1 MERSDLLSYKLLVFR
16 GDFDTDDN
24 IDAIFAA
31 VFDVLHQSGPTPTDV
46 G

>member
-1 MERSDLLSYKLLVFR
+1 MERSDLLSYELLVFR
-16 GDFDTDDN
+16 GDFDTDND

-31 VFDVLHQSGPTPTDV
+31 AFKVLHQSGPAPTDV